1 MSWTAVWWIPFPT
14 ELVPFLL
21 QTSTTT
27 VRLLLLVTSTLLLRN
42 RKMCPGN
49 HLLHFCLCLISS
61 CSMCSEDPLLFFCF
75 FFSPLLQR
83 CYEILTSW
91 TASAPLS
98 LRFILSSQQ
107 CLCWPLFC
115 SLGYSSIWMFCFHK
129 PPITCSPKFIIYK
142 TLPILTLGDINLV
155 SWSKRAQPL
164 PYNIVPLLGT
174 IDKYSQHFF

>member
-1 MSWTAVWWIPFPT
+1 MSWTAIWWIPFPT
-14 ELVPFLL
+14 ELVPFIL
-21 QTSTTT
+21 QTSPTT

-75 FFSPLLQR
+75 FSPLLQR

-91 TASAPLS
+91 TASAPLP

-115 SLGYSSIWMFCFHK
+115 SLGYSSIWISCIHEL
-129 PPITCSPKFIIYK
+129 PITCSPKFIIYK